1 MADFRWK
8 DNQANTGTV
17 RASDRR
23 EALRSLAARGIEPSE
38 LLEDKTSAQQKRKGS
53 VEAAS
58 DLVSRLKPLLKS
70 GLTAGEAL
78 RTTSKR
84 SADPKTASLAKE
96 IWQETASGIPLHASV
111 GTERGFPSHASA
123 LLRAGEAAGDLTTAF
138 ESLDALMRRRKQ
150 ARQAALAAIAYP
162 ALIACMA
169 YAVLVLF
176 VTLLLPKLEEVAMAA
191 AQTPGQPTGGLAAAF
206 ARQAVII
213 VPIVTA
219 IIASA
224 SLWIG
229 SSRSSASAKAR
240 KDAWLLKV
248 PVLGQLIGL
257 SARAETCAVL
267 ASLLRGG
274 VPLSEAMG
282 HAAEACPNLHLKES
296 LRRARSDVA
305 GGERPSTA
313 LLARG
318 FLPARDADALVAG
331 EESGAIADSLAGLAA
346 ALAEE
351 RDAAQSSAIRLL
363 AGGLMIAAFLVAL
376 ACAIAV
382 ASALASAGAG
392 MLSP

>member
-1 MADFRWK
+1 
-8 DNQANTGTV
+8 
-17 RASDRR
+17 
-23 EALRSLAARGIEPSE
+23 LRSLAARGIEPSE

-318 FLPARDADALVAG
+318 FLPARDADALAAG

>member
-150 ARQAALAAIAYP
+150 ARQAALAAIAGDVNGFHVVLRP
-162 ALIACMA
+162 CSPKRIGVIPTPWMMTRALG
-169 YAVLVLF
+169 F
-176 VTLLLPKLEEVAMAA
+176 VDIL
-191 AQTPGQPTGGLAAAF
+191 
-206 ARQAVII
+206 QAH
-213 VPIVTA
+213 
-219 IIASA
+219 
-224 SLWIG
+224 
-229 SSRSSASAKAR
+229 
-240 KDAWLLKV
+240 
-248 PVLGQLIGL
+248 
-257 SARAETCAVL
+257 E
-267 ASLLRGG
+267 
-274 VPLSEAMG
+274 
-282 HAAEACPNLHLKES
+282 
-296 LRRARSDVA
+296 
-305 GGERPSTA
+305 
-313 LLARG
+313 
-318 FLPARDADALVAG
+318 
-331 EESGAIADSLAGLAA
+331 
-346 ALAEE
+346 
-351 RDAAQSSAIRLL
+351 
-363 AGGLMIAAFLVAL
+363 
-376 ACAIAV
+376 
-382 ASALASAGAG
+382 
-392 MLSP
+392 

>member
-8 DNQANTGTV
+8 DRESHSGTL
-17 RASDRR
+17 RARDRR
-23 EALRSLAARGIEPSE
+23 DALRSLASRGIEPTE
-38 LLEDKTSAQQKRKGS
+38 LVEDKPSAARTGTAGA
-53 VEAAS
+53 EAAS

-78 RTTSKR
+78 RTLSKR
-84 SADPKTASLAKE
+84 SADPNTASLAKE

-111 GTERGFPSHASA
+111 GVGRGFPSHASA
-123 LLRAGEAAGDLTTAF
+123 LLRAGEAAGDLGTAF
-138 ESLDALMRRRKQ
+138 ESLDSLMRRRKQ
-150 ARQAALAAIAYP
+150 ARKAALAAIAYP

-191 AQTPGQPTGGLAAAF
+191 SQNPGMPSGSWASTFARASVYLAPALAACIALPF
-206 ARQAVII
+206 LWVGSSR
-213 VPIVTA
+213 
-219 IIASA
+219 ASA
-224 SLWIG
+224 S
-229 SSRSSASAKAR
+229 SKAR
-240 KDAWLLKV
+240 KDSLMLNL
-248 PVLGQLIGL
+248 PVIGPLISL
-257 SARAETCAVL
+257 TTRAETCAVL

-282 HAAEACPNLHLKES
+282 HAAEACPNLRLKEM
-296 LRRARSDVA
+296 LRLARSDVA

-313 LLARG
+313 LLKRG
-318 FLPARDADALVAG
+318 FLPARDADALAAG

-346 ALAEE
+346 ALADE
-351 RDAAQSSAIRLL
+351 RDAAQSSAIRML
-363 AGGLMIAAFLVAL
+363 AGGLMVAAFLAAL

>member
-23 EALRSLAARGIEPSE
+23 EALRSLASRGIEPNE
-38 LLEDKTSAQQKRKGS
+38 LIEDKSSASPKRSGS
-53 VEAAS
+53 PEAAS
-58 DLVSRLKPLLKS
+58 DLISRLKPLLKS

-78 RTTSKR
+78 RTLSKR

-176 VTLLLPKLEEVAMAA
+176 VALLLPKLEEVAIAA
-191 AQTPGQPTGGLAAAF
+191 AQTQGQPAGGLAATF
-206 ARQAVII
+206 ARQAVVI
-213 VPIVTA
+213 VPIVTV
-219 IIASA
+219 IIVSA
-224 SLWIG
+224 SLWVS

-240 KDAWLLKV
+240 KDAWLLKT

-257 SARAETCAVL
+257 SARTETCAVL

-274 VPLSEAMG
+274 VPLSEAMA
-282 HAAEACPNLHLKES
+282 HAAEACTFTSRSRCAAPVRTWPEGNALPPRCWPEGSSLHVTLTPSRRVRNPEPSRIPWRGSPPRSRRNATPPNPPP
-296 LRRARSDVA
+296 SDC
-305 GGERPSTA
+305 
-313 LLARG
+313 
-318 FLPARDADALVAG
+318 LPAA
-331 EESGAIADSLAGLAA
+331 
-346 ALAEE
+346 
-351 RDAAQSSAIRLL
+351 
-363 AGGLMIAAFLVAL
+363 
-376 ACAIAV
+376 
-382 ASALASAGAG
+382 
-392 MLSP
+392 